1 MDELRSFAYHG
12 MLLYSFTCLYSTL
25 FYQLFN
31 SVLLVLPQ
39 PYWLMRFY
47 FLPIYLSIGTVINQ
61 NVGFIFFIRG
71 CTSHKSIRYGTFLS
85 PIVKRFSV
93 ANVINL
99 VNMTNIRI
107 TFLQNFLDYHV
118 SSNTVPIF
126 VWAENMRYLSMLR

>member
-12 MLLYSFTCLYSTL
+12 MLLYGFTCLYSTL

-99 VNMTNIRI
+99 VNMTLTFASLSYRI
-107 TFLQNFLDYHV
+107 FLIIMSHP
-118 SSNTVPIF
+118 T
-126 VWAENMRYLSMLR
+126 RYLFLFGQRICATFQC